1 MHSGSA
7 PAKLPAVTLGFWII
21 KILATT
27 MGEIGGDTVSM
38 SMGVGYLASTGL
50 FFVAF
55 VAAVALQ
62 ISLRRFT
69 APVYWLAVIAST
81 TVGTTLADFA
91 DRSLD
96 IGYPGGTALLLAL
109 TLGSLFAWR
118 RTLGSIDIATVVDAR
133 SEMWYWVTIMFSQT
147 LGTALGDWTAD
158 SIGLGYTGAALLF
171 SGLLTL
177 VVVAFAFT
185 RISPHGAVLDS
196 VRAHPAARR
205 SRGRLSRQAAGGRRS
220 RTEPLLRDPGVV
232 GGHCNAGLVR
242 AAARFTWR
250 AERQRTLA
258 KRSA

>member
-1 MHSGSA
+1 MHAPSA
-7 PAKLPAVTLGFWII
+7 PAKVPAVTLGFWVI

-27 MGEIGGDTVSM
+27 MGETGGDTVSM

-62 ISLRRFT
+62 ISLRRFI

-91 DRSLD
+91 DRSLG
-96 IGYPGGTALLLAL
+96 IGYPGGTALLLTL

-158 SIGLGYTGAALLF
+158 SVGLGYTGAALLF
-171 SGLLTL
+171 AGLLAL
-177 VVVAFAFT
+177 VVLAFAFT
-185 RISPHGAVLDS
+185 RISRTALFWTAFVLTRPLGAVVGDYLDKPLAEGGLALS
-196 VRAHPAARR
+196 RSSATLALLVAIATLVLFLPQQA
-205 SRGRLSRQAAGGRRS
+205 SRGERKHS
-220 RTEPLLRDPGVV
+220 
-232 GGHCNAGLVR
+232 
-242 AAARFTWR
+242 AR
-250 AERQRTLA
+250 
-258 KRSA
+258 